1 MIFYKP
7 ITDIETLKIEFP
19 DFLFESN
26 AYGAYIGL
34 DEDENPVG
42 KCLMS
47 VKAYNC
53 YIHNLECDYMDKL
66 LVEGFIRAA
75 LNFCA
80 NRNAYMAHC
89 NIHEISDVLKYLGF
103 ENNNGVYSGD
113 IPTLLKGSCCK

>member
-7 ITDIETLKIEFP
+7 VTDIEKLKTEFP
-19 DFLFESN
+19 EYNFDDSIFGGYMGFDEESN
-26 AYGAYIGL
+26 F
-34 DEDENPVG
+34 VG

-47 VKAYNC
+47 IKGFNC
-53 YIHNLECDYMDKL
+53 YIHIIECDFSDKL

-89 NIHEISDVLKYLGF
+89 NISEISEILEYLGF
-103 ENNNGVYSGD
+103 EKINGVYSGD